1 MEVLSSLQV
10 FKLVLL
16 LEQRDFLFLLDVF
29 LQGLFDFLDQLGS
42 LLILV
47 LQIVVLVFGLHFQV
61 SMIHLGLGHLLFAV
75 GSNLVH
81 SRLQSVLLQLFT
93 FLNAFESV
101 MHLFQIKVVL
111 NLVHPAV
118 DFFDLLDSLLG
129 QLGLLVVELLVK
141 FGSMLGLV
149 FNALQLLL
157 DLLLLHLLPDSVSA
171 LLALRHGVVL
181 KVSIELHLLVFHEVF
196 KLFVFHLFVLI
207 ANLFVLIPEF
217 CFEDKSLLLDLR
229 LYAFS
234 PFLVVNNLLLFFLN
248 FSFVGFFSL
257 FILLFQ
263 LLVG

>member
-93 FLNAFESV
+93 FLNSFESV

-157 DLLLLHLLPDSVSA
+157 ECSCRNKNRIADRTTLYNFTPLHLLSQITN
-171 LLALRHGVVL
+171 GL
-181 KVSIELHLLVFHEVF
+181 K
-196 KLFVFHLFVLI
+196 
-207 ANLFVLIPEF
+207 
-217 CFEDKSLLLDLR
+217 
-229 LYAFS
+229 
-234 PFLVVNNLLLFFLN
+234 
-248 FSFVGFFSL
+248 
-257 FILLFQ
+257 
-263 LLVG
+263 